1 MTGLGGRNHA
11 AWPFWGPQ
19 HSPHRCNRA
28 PTAPRYRKWLE
39 MPQIRSPPTSP
50 TPNRAILVN
59 RGFGA
64 RRGYLPPSRM
74 KPFGGFCLNFFCS
87 PLARSYTYSLFG
99 GKKPKFNHPAAVYG
113 ENLKIQLLHTPP
125 HAPAWLRPPPLLSIL
140 RGWGFLYVIFS

>member
-1 MTGLGGRNHA
+1 MPRGHFGGPSTPPTGA
-11 AWPFWGPQ
+11 
-19 HSPHRCNRA
+19 
-28 PTAPRYRKWLE
+28 TAPQQPRDTENGWKC
-39 MPQIRSPPTSP
+39 PKSAAPPTSP

-113 ENLKIQLLHTPP
+113 ENLKIELLHTPP